1 MTVNPVPSVADV
13 ETQAVV
19 YARNRMGHR
28 NYGDPDYD
36 RYAAYIDGYL
46 AGATTQQGKN
56 Q

>member
-1 MTVNPVPSVADV
+1 MSIKPPPSTADV

-36 RYAAYIDGYL
+36 RYAAYIEAFI
-46 AGATTQQGKN
+46 AGATTQGKN